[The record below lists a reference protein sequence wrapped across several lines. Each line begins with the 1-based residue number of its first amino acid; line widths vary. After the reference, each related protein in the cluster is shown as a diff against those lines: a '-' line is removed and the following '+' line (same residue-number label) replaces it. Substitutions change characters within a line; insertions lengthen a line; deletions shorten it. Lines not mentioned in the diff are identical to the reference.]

1 MKVRYDFWSLIVA
14 LKSGLTHGGATPAD
28 RAKRVADDL
37 LALEPAE
44 RTKRLQ
50 HLNTTSDYLQAIQG
64 EIASRQ
70 TDANCDTRVLAA
82 QLQERLQQ
90 GHRDQAS

>member
-37 LALEPAE
+37 LALEPDE
-44 RTKRLQ
+44 RSKRLS
-50 HLNTTSDYLQAIQG
+50 HLKTTCEFLEAIQG
-64 EIASRQ
+64 EIVCRQ
-70 TDANCDTRVLAA
+70 SNATCDTRVITE
-82 QLQERLQQ
+82 QLQTRLQK
-90 GHRDQAS
+90 GS